1 MSIIKVLKM
10 KLTKNIRISIYI
22 LVPIILWMI
31 SGLFK
36 NDNVEII
43 NKDNDLFSVQTLL
56 SYALEYQPLIKLKA
70 TTKSEARI
78 YVKAKTSGEV
88 VRIGALQ
95 GAFVEK
101 DTILCSLGVVELN
114 RTEVKAPFSGYI
126 EQIVK
131 PGNFLER
138 GQICATIIQLSPISF
153 VAGVPEYDINKV
165 RINQNVNVE
174 LVTGQ
179 KIKGKLTFV
188 SKSASPDTR
197 TFSVESQI
205 ENLDGA
211 IKDGLTANMT
221 IEIDKVKAHK
231 ISPSILLLNDEGKLG
246 IRIIQEGNLA
256 KFVEIII
263 LEDSEEGLW
272 VTGIPEKV
280 EIIIQ
285 GQGFVEDDQEV
296 ITNRI

>member
-1 MSIIKVLKM
+1 M
-10 KLTKNIRISIYI
+10 KITKNIRISLYI
-22 LVPIILWMI
+22 LIPILLWMI

-36 NDNVEII
+36 EDEFQKPTEVG
-43 NKDNDLFSVQTLL
+43 DLFNVKTLL
-56 SYALEYQPLIKLKA
+56 SKAEEYQPLIKLKA
-70 TTKSEARI
+70 STKSEKRI
-78 YVKAKTSGEV
+78 NVKAKTSGEV
-88 VRIGALQ
+88 VKIGAIQ
-95 GAFVEK
+95 GAYVKK
-101 DTILCSLGVVELN
+101 DTVLCSLGIVELN
-114 RTEVKAPFSGYI
+114 RTEVKAPFSGFI

-138 GQICATIIQLSPISF
+138 GQICATIIQLDPITLI
-153 VAGVPEYDINKV
+153 AGVPEYDINKV
-165 RINQNVNVE
+165 RIGQNVFVE

-179 KIKGKLTFV
+179 KINGKLTFV

-205 ENLDGA
+205 ENSDGKV
-211 IKDGLTANMT
+211 KDGLTAEIS
-221 IEIDKVKAHK
+221 IEIDKVMAHK

-246 IRIIQEGNLA
+246 IRIVNNGKYAN
-256 KFVEIII
+256 FVEIII

-272 VTGIPEKV
+272 VTGIPQEV

-285 GQGFVEDDQEV
+285 GQGFVENGQEV

>member
-1 MSIIKVLKM
+1 M
-10 KLTKNIRISIYI
+10 KITKNIRISLYI
-22 LVPIILWMI
+22 FFPIVLWML
-31 SGLFK
+31 SGILK
-36 NDNVEII
+36 NDSTELP
-43 NKDNDLFSVQTLL
+43 NKTSDLFNVQTVL
-56 SYALEYQPLIKLKA
+56 SLATEYQPFIKLKA
-70 TTKSEARI
+70 TTKSEKRI
-78 YVKAKTSGEV
+78 NVKAKTSGEV
-88 VRIGALQ
+88 VNIGAIQ
-95 GAFVEK
+95 GSYVQK

-126 EQIVK
+126 EEIVK

-138 GQICATIIQLSPISF
+138 GQVCATIIQLDPISF
-153 VAGVPEYDINKV
+153 IAGVPEYDINKV
-165 RINQNVNVE
+165 RVDQNVYVE

-179 KIKGKLTFV
+179 QIIGKLTFV

-205 ENLDGA
+205 SNSNGS
-211 IKDGLTANMT
+211 IKDGLTAEIS

-246 IRIIQEGNLA
+246 IRYVKNS
-256 KFVEIII
+256 KFAQFIEVTI

-272 VTGIPEKV
+272 VTDIPEEI

>member
-1 MSIIKVLKM
+1 MR
-10 KLTKNIRISIYI
+10 LTKNTRISLYI
-22 LVPIILWMI
+22 LIPIILWMA

-36 NDNVEII
+36 NNDGEIVQE
-43 NKDNDLFSVQTLL
+43 NNELFSVQTII
-56 SYALEYQPLIKLKA
+56 SNAVEYQPLIKLKA
-70 TTKSEARI
+70 TTKSEARVD
-78 YVKAKTSGEV
+78 VKAKTSGEV
-88 VRIGALQ
+88 VKIGALQ
-95 GAFVEK
+95 GKYVTK
-101 DTILCSLGVVELN
+101 DTILCSLGIVELN
-114 RTEVKAPFSGYI
+114 RTEVKAPFSGFI

-138 GQICATIIQLSPISF
+138 GQVCATIIQLNPISF

-165 RINQNVNVE
+165 RINQNVSLE

-197 TFSVESQI
+197 TFKVESQI
-205 ENLDGA
+205 KNLDGL

-246 IRIIQEGNLA
+246 VRIITNGNLA
-256 KFVEIII
+256 KFIEIII

-272 VTGIPEKV
+272 ITGIPEKV

-296 ITNRI
+296 ITNPI

>member
-1 MSIIKVLKM
+1 M
-10 KLTKNIRISIYI
+10 KLTKNIRISLYI
-22 LVPIILWMI
+22 LLPILLWMA

-36 NDNVEII
+36 NNEGEVIEET
-43 NKDNDLFSVQTLL
+43 NDLFSVQTIL
-56 SYALEYQPLIKLKA
+56 SNAVKYQPLIKLKA

-78 YVKAKTSGEV
+78 NVKAKTSGEV
-88 VRIGALQ
+88 VKIGATQ
-95 GAFVEK
+95 GNYVLK
-101 DTILCSLGVVELN
+101 DTVLCSLGIVELN

-138 GQICATIIQLSPISF
+138 GQVCATIIQLNPISF

-165 RINQNVNVE
+165 RINQKVNLE

-179 KIKGKLTFV
+179 SINGELTFV

-197 TFSVESQI
+197 TFTVESQI
-205 ENLDGA
+205 ENIDGL

-246 IRIIQEGNLA
+246 IRIVTKGNIA
-256 KFVEIII
+256 KFIEIII

-272 VTGIPEKV
+272 ITGISEKV

-285 GQGFVEDDQEV
+285 GQGFVEDGQEV